1 MNASQAV
8 AAAAAAGGRQG
19 LPDPVAE
26 LSGELLQLAMLVLR
40 PEARPL
46 LSPRCPAAPPAPPL
60 PPHLTPRCSIGT
72 PPQLKLVSAGW
83 GEVHSQLSVCR
94 LSSKDLIQNI
104 CGTRM

>member
-1 MNASQAV
+1 MDASQAV

-60 PPHLTPRCSIGT
+60 PPHLTPRA
-72 PPQLKLVSAGW
+72 PLVHHPSSTWSPRAG
-83 GEVHSQLSVCR
+83 VRSTAS
-94 LSSKDLIQNI
+94 
-104 CGTRM
+104 